1 LEKTY
6 KSLTKKRSGGVNFSS
21 MQIPKRKSEQ
31 NRQHD
36 NDLHLT
42 PRRIRELKE
51 ELRKLE
57 ERVRPKVVEELTRA
71 REMGDLSENA
81 AYSYAKGRLAGIDR
95 RIFEINDRIRNAIT
109 IEGGADSQGRIRI
122 GATVTVEV
130 GGRRRSFEITGSQE
144 TDPGSGRISHRSP
157 VGSALLGHAV
167 GETISVRASD
177 REIEYLIVSVE

>member
-1 LEKTY
+1 
-6 KSLTKKRSGGVNFSS
+6 

-31 NRQHD
+31 NRQND

-42 PRRIRELKE
+42 PRRIKELKE
-51 ELRKLE
+51 ELQKLK
-57 ERVRPKVVEELTRA
+57 ERIRPKMVEELTRA

-95 RIFEINDRIRNAIT
+95 RIFEIGNLIKNAIT
-109 IEGGADSQGRIRI
+109 IEGGADSEGRIRI

-130 GGRRRSFEITGSQE
+130 GGHRRGFEITGSQE

-157 VGSALLGHAV
+157 VGSALLGHTA
-167 GETISVRASD
+167 GETVIIKTSD
-177 REIEYLIVSVE
+177 REIEYLIISVE

>member
-1 LEKTY
+1 
-6 KSLTKKRSGGVNFSS
+6 
-21 MQIPKRKSEQ
+21 MQLPKRKSEQ
-31 NRQHD
+31 NRQQD
-36 NDLHLT
+36 DDLHLT
-42 PRRIRELKE
+42 PRRIRELRE
-51 ELRKLE
+51 ELQKLE
-57 ERVRPKVVEELTRA
+57 KHIRPKVVEELTRA

-95 RIFEINDRIRNAIT
+95 RIFEINDRIRNAVT
-109 IEGGADSQGRIRI
+109 IEGGADSEGRIRI

-167 GETISVRASD
+167 GETVTVKISD
-177 REIEYLIVSVE
+177 REVGYLIVAVE